1 MEVFDTGE
9 ECTSRNWRS
18 LFSAD
23 LPLCAACGLLQCCFF
38 YITGQ
43 IFSCSATIEPQKKK
57 KPKPPNKASECI
69 TRQHLG
75 SLVKLGKCFQNSY
88 ITWPYKVSGLREMTA
103 GNLTNLWKDG
113 SPGFVL
119 VLSLNPEKSSLLR
132 WCNAISSKGP
142 GVCVHT
148 CIVTRLVNETSAD
161 PQRYLLDA
169 MAGQYT

>member
-1 MEVFDTGE
+1 MYKQKLEKFVFCRPTAV
-9 ECTSRNWRS
+9 CRMWIVAV
-18 LFSAD
+18 L
-23 LPLCAACGLLQCCFF
+23 FF

>member
-18 LFSAD
+18 LVSAD

-38 YITGQ
+38 LYNRTN
-43 IFSCSATIEPQKKK
+43 IFLFCNYRAPEKKK
-57 KPKPPNKASECI
+57 KPKPPNKTSEGI
-69 TRQHLG
+69 IRQHLD

-119 VLSLNPEKSSLLR
+119 VLSLNPEKTSLLR
-132 WCNAISSKGP
+132 WCNAMTSKGP
-142 GVCVHT
+142 GGLCSHLY
-148 CIVTRLVNETSAD
+148 C
-161 PQRYLLDA
+161 
-169 MAGQYT
+169 YTLGE